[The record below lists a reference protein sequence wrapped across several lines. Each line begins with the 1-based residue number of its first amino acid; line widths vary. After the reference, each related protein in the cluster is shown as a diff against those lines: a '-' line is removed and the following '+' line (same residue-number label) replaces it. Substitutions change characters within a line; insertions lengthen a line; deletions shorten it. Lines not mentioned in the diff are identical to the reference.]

1 MCLVSGYPIPRV
13 SWQKNGET
21 IDIYDSMVELQA
33 RIDIFDFVPERNTTA
48 GGSGA
53 EGSGFESSEFMGSGS
68 IQNLIGMTNVSSE
81 NILSQ

>member
-1 MCLVSGYPIPRV
+1 MCLVSGYSIPRV

-33 RIDIFDFVPERNTTA
+33 RIDIFDFVLERNTTA

-53 EGSGFESSEFMGSGS
+53 E
-68 IQNLIGMTNVSSE
+68 VS
-81 NILSQ
+81 